1 MFDPDQFKG
10 QVVLLVGAASG
21 MGKASAQ
28 TFAKAGAT
36 LVLGDVNPAVDQVLA
51 DIRAEHPDVQGVSLR
66 LDVTDFASCQAAV
79 ERTLAEY
86 GKIDVLANFAGVI
99 QEAHDVESLPI
110 EEWDRVLNINLR
122 GHFLMAKAAV
132 GQFKKQRA
140 GRIVLITSIWGHEG
154 FDLFSAYCASKGGLR
169 LFTHALAKEMVGYG
183 VNVNAIAPGII
194 DTELHRKAIRDE
206 AAARGASE
214 DEIIEKE
221 WGKIPTKK
229 AGSPQ
234 DIANAVLFL
243 ASQESSYIVGATLDV
258 NGLILV
264 H

>member
-1 MFDPDQFKG
+1 MFEPGQFADK
-10 QVVLLVGAASG
+10 VVVLVGAASG
-21 MGKASAQ
+21 MGRASAE

-36 LVLGDVNPAVDQVLA
+36 IVAGDVNPAVDEVFAGLQS
-51 DIRAEHPDVQGVSLR
+51 EHGVKGFSTR
-66 LDVTDFASCQAAV
+66 IDVTDFASCTAAV
-79 ERTLAEY
+79 ERTLAEF
-86 GKIDVLANFAGVI
+86 GRIDVLAVFAGVI

-110 EEWDRVLNINLR
+110 EEWDRVMNINLR
-122 GHFLMAKAAV
+122 GHFLMTKAAV
-132 GQFKKQRA
+132 GAFKEQRA
-140 GRIVLITSIWGHEG
+140 GRIILITSIWGHEG

-169 LFTHALAKEMVGYG
+169 LFTHALAKELVIYG

-194 DTELHRKAIRDE
+194 DTELHRKALQDEATARDVPLEEIRD
-206 AAARGASE
+206 
-214 DEIIEKE
+214 KE
-221 WGKIPTKK
+221 WGKIPTGR

-243 ASQESSYIVGATLDV
+243 SANESSYIVGATIDV